1 MRSPFLGLVQQL
13 GFLLLELIGFGACLL
28 DLQVL
33 FLNLEIFLL
42 LLDRVGLCVK
52 RCGRFPGTD
61 DF

>member
-13 GFLLLELIGFGACLL
+13 VFLLLELIGFGACFL

-42 LLDRVGLCVK
+42 LFDRVGLRVE
-52 RCGRFPGTD
+52 R
-61 DF
+61 